1 MSVNAISKRYA
12 RALVEI
18 GTEQKK
24 VEQFADELDGI
35 LAAFSE
41 EKNLRLVLS
50 SPTFPFEKRSAILTE
65 VAKKLKLSAP
75 IRNFLGLLLEK
86 GRLQVLPQIVAEYRR
101 FADELSGILRAQVAA
116 ASALDEEQTKVIR
129 AGLEKQT
136 GKKVIL
142 DTEVNPE
149 LIGGLKAE
157 IGGRVFDGSLSTQLK
172 RIEDTLT
179 KG

>member
-1 MSVNAISKRYA
+1 MSVSAISKRYA

-24 VEQFADELDGI
+24 VEQFADELDGF

-101 FADELSGILRAQVAA
+101 FAD
-116 ASALDEEQTKVIR
+116 
-129 AGLEKQT
+129 
-136 GKKVIL
+136 
-142 DTEVNPE
+142 
-149 LIGGLKAE
+149 
-157 IGGRVFDGSLSTQLK
+157 
-172 RIEDTLT
+172 
-179 KG
+179 